1 MLNPVDDSTGYSIT
15 ITPTAVTVPNSNFNV
30 SRVDSTNMKYT
41 TYTFFYKV
49 FKSFPANGII
59 TIVLPT
65 TMIASSTASATY
77 NLSSNATNQTVPIT
91 NSTNSSSNRIILS
104 FTTASLPANTT
115 FTIVINSILNY
126 YSYKPINILLLS
138 ATSDGFAV

>member
-15 ITPTAVTVPNSNFNV
+15 ITPTAVTIPNSNFNV

-65 TMIASSTASATY
+65 TMIASSTAIATY

>member
-15 ITPTAVTVPNSNFNV
+15 ITPTAVTIPNSNFNV